1 MESESSSLDI
11 PHPLSVTVIK
21 VRPPSRMITSMR
33 LAPASMEF
41 STNSL
46 IALAG
51 RSITSPAAI
60 LLTSPSGNRRITPIK
75 V

>member
-1 MESESSSLDI
+1 
-11 PHPLSVTVIK
+11 
-21 VRPPSRMITSMR
+21 
-33 LAPASMEF
+33 MEF

-75 V
+75 D